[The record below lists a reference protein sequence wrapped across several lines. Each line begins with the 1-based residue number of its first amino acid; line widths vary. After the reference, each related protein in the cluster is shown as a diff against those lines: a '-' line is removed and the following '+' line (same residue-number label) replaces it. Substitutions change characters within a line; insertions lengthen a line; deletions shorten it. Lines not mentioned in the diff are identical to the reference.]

1 VHNRKLGAAV
11 TWLIYDCDGVLVDS
25 EVLAG
30 AALAEL
36 MTGLGHPLTGA
47 ECIRIFGGLNVTDV
61 LAKAEQILGRPVPP
75 DRGEE
80 AGQRLLARFRRE
92 LQPVNGVAAAI
103 ASLPH
108 RRCVCSSSAPER
120 LRLSLEVTALAPLFG
135 KDVFSATQVRHGK
148 PAPDLFLFA
157 AGALGEAPSH
167 AIVIEDSPLGIAA
180 ARAAGMHSIGFVGA
194 SHVAPDLR
202 ERLKAAGADLVVDAM
217 VDLPG
222 AIARLSGRKSHN
234 RGRD

>member
-1 VHNRKLGAAV
+1 V

-36 MTGLGHPLTGA
+36 MTSLGHPLSGA
-47 ECIRIFGGLNVTDV
+47 ECTRIFGGLNVTGV

-75 DRGEE
+75 DRGAE
-80 AGQRLLARFRRE
+80 AGQRLLARFRQE
-92 LQPVNGVAAAI
+92 LQPVNGVSGTI
-103 ASLPH
+103 ASLPY

-120 LRLSLEVTALAPLFG
+120 LWLSLEVTGLAPLFG
-135 KDVFSATQVRHGK
+135 EHVFSAAQVQHGK

-157 AGALGEAPSH
+157 ARALGEAPSD

-180 ARAAGMHSIGFVGA
+180 ARAAGMRSIGFTGA
-194 SHVAPDLR
+194 SHVLPDLQG
-202 ERLKAAGADLVVDAM
+202 RLADAGADLIIAAM
-217 VDLPG
+217 LDLPG
-222 AIARLSGRKSHN
+222 AIARLSDQKSYNH
-234 RGRD
+234 GRD